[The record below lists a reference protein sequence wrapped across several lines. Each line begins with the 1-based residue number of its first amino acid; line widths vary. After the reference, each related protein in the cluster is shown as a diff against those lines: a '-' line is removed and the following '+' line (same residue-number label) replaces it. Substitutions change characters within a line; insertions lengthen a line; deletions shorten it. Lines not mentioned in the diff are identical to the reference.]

1 MPEADVPEAVVSE
14 AIMPEDR
21 SREPERETRGVD
33 GSRHTVEVTVRYAE
47 TDQMGRA
54 HHGVYVVW
62 CELGRTSMMRERGVS
77 YAEIERSGVLLPVT
91 RLEVEYRAAAYYE
104 ETVRIETRVES
115 ARSRSVRFAYEIIG
129 PGERLLARARTDLA
143 CIDGE
148 GRTRRIPQE
157 VREALEAAAP

>member
-1 MPEADVPEAVVSE
+1 
-14 AIMPEDR
+14 
-21 SREPERETRGVD
+21 
-33 GSRHTVEVTVRYAE
+33 
-47 TDQMGRA
+47 MGRA

-77 YAEIERSGVLLPVT
+77 YAELERNGVLLPVT
-91 RLEVEYRAAAYYE
+91 RLEVEYRAAAHYE
-104 ETVRIETRVES
+104 ETVRIETRVEA

-148 GRTRRIPQE
+148 DRPRRIPHE
-157 VREALEAAAP
+157 VREALQAAAP